1 MTLVLSFYN
10 SDNKLRI
17 RTGLNGFVCEVRV
30 ELFKPFEHIHTIDAE
45 DPMTTNPQPINL
57 FEFEDVAKE
66 RLPKEE
72 YDYIAGG
79 ATDEISVDRNRRAY
93 ASWALRPRVLRDV
106 SVLDLSTTVLGTKVN
121 LPVLIAPCGA
131 HKRAHPEG
139 ELATYRAAAACGT
152 ILAVS
157 ANSNTSFEDLA
168 KAANGYLWVQ
178 MYPFRNKEMTKDWLK
193 RAKESGYK
201 AVVVTLDSQWP
212 PKRERNIRN
221 NYRRTRGVNYPGAS
235 AETPRPAGRAGEGSD
250 PAATWKDL
258 EWIKAAADL
267 PVVAKG
273 VMTGEDVELC
283 AEVGANGVIVS
294 NHGGRHLDNTLATI
308 EVLSEAVA
316 AAKDK
321 MEIYLDGGIRRGAD
335 VVKAIALG
343 ARAVFIGRPLFWGL
357 AVDGENG
364 VVRVL
369 NILREEIEITMA
381 KCGRPTIA
389 SIDSSVVV
397 KAPPL

>member
-1 MTLVLSFYN
+1 MSTSL
-10 SDNKLRI
+10 
-17 RTGLNGFVCEVRV
+17 G
-30 ELFKPFEHIHTIDAE
+30 
-45 DPMTTNPQPINL
+45 PINL
-57 FEFEDVAKE
+57 FEFEAFAKE

-79 ATDEISVDRNRRAY
+79 ATDEISVERNRRAFE
-93 ASWALRPRVLRDV
+93 SWALRPRVLRDV
-106 SVLDLSTTVLGTKVN
+106 SALDLSTTVLGTRVT
-121 LPVLIAPCGA
+121 LPVLLAPCGG

-139 ELATYRAAAACGT
+139 EVATYRAAAACGT

-157 ANSNTSFEDLA
+157 ANSNTPFEELA
-168 KAANGYLWVQ
+168 KVATGHLWLQ
-178 MYPFRNKEMTKDWLK
+178 LYPFRDREMTKDWL
-193 RAKESGYK
+193 RLAKEAGYE
-201 AVVVTLDSQWP
+201 AACITLDAQWP

-221 NYRRTRGVNYPGAS
+221 NYRRSGGVNRSRADSGEAPRAGRIRREGAS
-235 AETPRPAGRAGEGSD
+235 AD

-258 EWIKAAADL
+258 EWIKTHSDL

-273 VMTGEDVELC
+273 IMTGEDVELC
-283 AEVGANGVIVS
+283 AEAGADAVIVS

-316 AAKDK
+316 AAKGRV
-321 MEIYLDGGIRRGAD
+321 EILLDGGIRRGAD
-335 VVKAIALG
+335 VVKALALG

-357 AVDGENG
+357 AMGGEHG

-369 NILREEIEITMA
+369 EILREEIEITMA
-381 KCGRPTIA
+381 KCGRPTVA
-389 SIDSSVVV
+389 SIDSTVVV

>member
-1 MTLVLSFYN
+1 
-10 SDNKLRI
+10 
-17 RTGLNGFVCEVRV
+17 
-30 ELFKPFEHIHTIDAE
+30 
-45 DPMTTNPQPINL
+45 
-57 FEFEDVAKE
+57 
-66 RLPKEE
+66 LPKEE

-93 ASWALRPRVLRDV
+93 ASWAFRPRVLRDV
-106 SVLDLSTTVLGTKVN
+106 SALDLSTTVLGTKVN
-121 LPVLIAPCGA
+121 LPVLIAPCGG
-131 HKRAHPEG
+131 HRRAHPEG
-139 ELATYRAAAACGT
+139 EHATHRAATACGS

-168 KAANGYLWVQ
+168 NAAAGHLWVQ
-178 MYPFRNKEMTKDWLK
+178 LYPFRNKEITKDWLK
-193 RAKESGYK
+193 RAKANDYK
-201 AVVVTLDSQWP
+201 AIVVTLDSQWP

-221 NYRRTRGVNYPGAS
+221 NYRRHRGVNYPEAR
-235 AETPRPAGRAGEGSD
+235 ADTPRPAGRGGEGSD

-258 EWIKAAADL
+258 AWIKSATDL

-273 VMTGEDVELC
+273 IMTGEDVELC
-283 AEVGANGVIVS
+283 VEAGADGVIVS

-316 AAKDK
+316 AAKGRI
-321 MEIYLDGGIRRGAD
+321 EVYLDGGIRRGAD

-343 ARAVFIGRPLFWGL
+343 AKAVFIGRPLFWGL
-357 AVDGENG
+357 AFDGENG
-364 VVRVL
+364 VIRVL

-381 KCGRPTIA
+381 KCGRATVA

>member
-1 MTLVLSFYN
+1 MPTS
-10 SDNKLRI
+10 
-17 RTGLNGFVCEVRV
+17 
-30 ELFKPFEHIHTIDAE
+30 
-45 DPMTTNPQPINL
+45 PQPINL
-57 FEFEDVAKE
+57 FECEDIARE

-93 ASWALRPRVLRDV
+93 ASWAFRPRVLRDV
-106 SVLDLSTTVLGTKVN
+106 SALDLSTTVLGTRVN
-121 LPVLIAPCGA
+121 LPVLIAPCGG
-131 HKRAHPEG
+131 HKRAHPDG
-139 ELATYRAAAACGT
+139 ELATYRAAASCGT

-157 ANSNTSFEDLA
+157 ANSNTSFEELA
-168 KAANGYLWVQ
+168 KAVKGHLWVQ
-178 MYPFRNKEMTKDWLK
+178 MYPFRNKEMTTEWLR
-193 RAKESGYK
+193 RARDNGYE
-201 AVVVTLDSQWP
+201 AVIVTLDSQWP

-221 NYRRTRGVNYPGAS
+221 NYRRTRGVNYPGVS

-258 EWIKAAADL
+258 EWIKRAAGL

-273 VMTGEDVELC
+273 IMTGEDVELC
-283 AEVGANGVIVS
+283 GAVGADGVIVS
-294 NHGGRHLDNTLATI
+294 NHGGRHLDNTLATV

-316 AAKDK
+316 AAHGK
-321 MEIYLDGGIRRGAD
+321 MEVYLDGGIRRGAD

-343 ARAVFIGRPLFWGL
+343 AKAVFIGRPLFWGL
-357 AVDGENG
+357 AVDGEKG

-369 NILREEIEITMA
+369 EILREEIEITMA

-389 SIDSSVVV
+389 SIDSSAIV

>member
-1 MTLVLSFYN
+1 
-10 SDNKLRI
+10 
-17 RTGLNGFVCEVRV
+17 
-30 ELFKPFEHIHTIDAE
+30 
-45 DPMTTNPQPINL
+45 MTTDPTPINL
-57 FEFEDVAKE
+57 FEFEDIARA
-66 RLPKEE
+66 RLPKVE

-79 ATDEISVDRNRRAY
+79 ATDELSVDRNRRAFG
-93 ASWALRPRVLRDV
+93 SWALRPRVLRDV
-106 SVLDLSTTVLGTKVN
+106 SALDLSTTVLGTKIN
-121 LPVLIAPCGA
+121 LPVLIAPCGG
-131 HKRAHPEG
+131 HKRAHSDG
-139 ELATYRAAAACGT
+139 EIATYRAAAACGT
-152 ILAVS
+152 VLAVS

-168 KAANGYLWVQ
+168 KAATGHLWIQ
-178 MYPFRNKEMTKDWLK
+178 MYPFRDKQLNQEWLDRAK
-193 RAKESGYK
+193 RAGYK

-221 NYRRTRGVNYPGAS
+221 SYRRTRGVNYPKSG

-258 EWIKAAADL
+258 EWIKSASDL

-283 AEVGANGVIVS
+283 VEAGADGVIVS

-308 EVLSEAVA
+308 EVLSEAVL
-316 AAKDK
+316 AAKGK
-321 MEIYLDGGIRRGAD
+321 IEIYLDGGIRRGAD

-343 ARAVFIGRPLFWGL
+343 AKAVFIGRPLFWGL
-357 AVDGENG
+357 AVDGEKG
-364 VVRVL
+364 VIRVL
-369 NILREEIEITMA
+369 EILREEIEITMA

-389 SIDSSVVV
+389 SIDASVVV